1 VLVSGTNIAVD
12 NALVGVVR
20 ERRHQP
26 GDIVRVGPPQL
37 PEIIDDPDV
46 CLPLKVRARLAEVEE
61 QRRTA
66 ATDLLEMNRRQE
78 RLQGIETRLEGFDPV
93 PYGAAVALLAA
104 PGSSVAEV
112 SSDLARCELQA
123 ENGLRAIAAA
133 RRELQA
139 VQAAAAEADPFRPQ
153 WAEIKDMEAELAE
166 VENAAQKSERRA
178 LVAKKTLDDADDS
191 INELSRPDGK
201 VRWRDRG
208 ALRDAQERFD
218 IAREKYEPLRA
229 DAAEA
234 RRVANTFRRDTESTI
249 ARLSASSPLSR
260 NEIRRRDT
268 AVAQAGMRVRAFE
281 AAQFSTLNRL
291 TELRAAQ
298 AVSLAAEELVT
309 ACAGRGWPELHVQVA
324 SLRRDIARDRGQASQ
339 R

>member
-1 VLVSGTNIAVD
+1 
-12 NALVGVVR
+12 
-20 ERRHQP
+20 
-26 GDIVRVGPPQL
+26 
-37 PEIIDDPDV
+37 
-46 CLPLKVRARLAEVEE
+46 
-61 QRRTA
+61 
-66 ATDLLEMNRRQE
+66 
-78 RLQGIETRLEGFDPV
+78 
-93 PYGAAVALLAA
+93 
-104 PGSSVAEV
+104 
-112 SSDLARCELQA
+112 
-123 ENGLRAIAAA
+123 
-133 RRELQA
+133 
-139 VQAAAAEADPFRPQ
+139 
-153 WAEIKDMEAELAE
+153 MEAELAE